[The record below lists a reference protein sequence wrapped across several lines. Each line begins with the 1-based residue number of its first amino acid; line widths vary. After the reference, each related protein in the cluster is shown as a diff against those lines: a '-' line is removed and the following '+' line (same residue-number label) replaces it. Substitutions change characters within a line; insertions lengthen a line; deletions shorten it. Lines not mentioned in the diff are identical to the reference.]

1 MGPFRTVR
9 GKVSA
14 LATIVSAAAMAA
26 IIAAVALTTSFM
38 VASAI
43 TDSLEERL
51 DAVEGQLSAGMVP
64 ERIDGTG
71 NVLVQV
77 IGADGTVVAASA
89 WAEGVGAVSEGGLAP
104 GETSSAQVSSLSL
117 SRVLADDD
125 DGDDDSED
133 DVDEGAV
140 DEGQQEPAAD
150 PATSGESAQAA
161 EAASAPEAAPA
172 PAPTYDYVAP
182 APTPEPIYD
191 YAEPAPT
198 PAPSYDYTAPAPAP
212 APSYDDDDDG
222 DDGGFDDDG
231 DDDGNDGGGDDDDSG
246 DDGDDDWDEASYRA
260 NQSVTGASAQTAVW
274 RQARED
280 SARAAVWQRADVG
293 RPSLCTVAFAAEEPS
308 AGNTAAPAEGA
319 SPLADGQQR
328 VTLDARELFGSE
340 GPFLV
345 LKRGVETPD
354 GTVTLVAMASLAS
367 AHETART
374 VGLVLALVMAVALA
388 AIAVFSSRLVGRT
401 LAPVESMRSQAA
413 KISITDLG
421 RRLPVPEGDR
431 DLEGLATTFNDML
444 ERLEASVADQRRF
457 VSDASHELKSPVAAI
472 RIMLETLRDHP
483 DAVDLDALTSDL
495 MSENDRV
502 SGIVS
507 NLLLLAR
514 HDEGVQRLD
523 KQPLD
528 LCDLLF
534 EEAAALSSRTDR
546 SVDVSGVEPLVC
558 RADREAI
565 SHAVRNMLDN
575 AARYASSKVALSC
588 RAAASDGQGGAGA
601 SFVDIVVSD
610 DGPGIPPKDR
620 ERVFERFVRLEEGR
634 DRKSGSTGLGL
645 SVVRT
650 IAEQHGGT
658 AFFADPEQGG
668 ATITLRIACE

>member
-26 IIAAVALTTSFM
+26 IIAAVALMTSFM

-125 DGDDDSED
+125 DGDDDSEG

-140 DEGQQEPAAD
+140 DGGQQEPAAD
-150 PATSGESAQAA
+150 PATSAEPAQAA
-161 EAASAPEAAPA
+161 EAASVTEAAPA
-172 PAPTYDYVAP
+172 PAPSYDYVDPAP
-182 APTPEPIYD
+182 APAPAPSYD

-198 PAPSYDYTAPAPAP
+198 PAPSYDYTAPVPAP

-222 DDGGFDDDG
+222 DDGG
-231 DDDGNDGGGDDDDSG
+231 GDDDDDGG

-260 NQSVTGASAQTAVW
+260 EQSVTGTSVQTAVW
-274 RQARED
+274 RPAGD
-280 SARAAVWQRADVG
+280 DPARAAAWQRADAG
-293 RPSLCTVAFAAEEPS
+293 RPSLCTAAFAAEAPS
-308 AGNTAAPAEGA
+308 AGDTAAPAEGA
-319 SPLADGQQR
+319 ASLADGQQQ
-328 VTLDARELFGSE
+328 VTIDARELFGSE

-367 AHETART
+367 AHDTART

-401 LAPVESMRSQAA
+401 LAPVEEMRSQAA

-534 EEAAALSSRTDR
+534 EEAAALSSRTDCD
-546 SVDVSGVEPLVC
+546 VDVSGVEPLVC

-588 RAAASDGQGGAGA
+588 RAVASDGQDEVA

-668 ATITLRIACE
+668 ATIILRIACE